1 MVRKSQSIILF
12 IAKGHYGTEKLR
24 DMLLR
29 VSNIKIFIIW
39 REVRDQLV
47 SYYYYLKDRR
57 NVSFK
62 GFDDYYWSIGY
73 KFVIEQLEY
82 RKVWTNVNKDPR
94 IRVSHFALLK
104 TDFAYEANKLFS
116 FVGINDIDI
125 DNIKNEVSL
134 ESFRKKSG
142 DINGT
147 FYRKGAIDE
156 YKSVISNRKI
166 LDNIN
171 FIFKC
176 DSKPA
181 MRQLML
187 VYQQIKKF
195 MMKNGET

>member
-1 MVRKSQSIILF
+1 MVRKSQSII
-12 IAKGHYGTEKLR
+12 
-24 DMLLR
+24 
-29 VSNIKIFIIW
+29 
-39 REVRDQLV
+39 
-47 SYYYYLKDRR
+47 
-57 NVSFK
+57 
-62 GFDDYYWSIGY
+62 
-73 KFVIEQLEY
+73 
-82 RKVWTNVNKDPR
+82 
-94 IRVSHFALLK
+94 
-104 TDFAYEANKLFS
+104 
-116 FVGINDIDI
+116 VGINDIDI